1 MVFPLARLI
10 VALRITSPAA
20 WIMVS
25 GKIIDLVPDI
35 LTLVDADGIAGDA
48 DAALSQMVSHL
59 EPVQARGRR
68 AN

>member
-35 LTLVDADGIAGDA
+35 LTLVDADGVAGDA
-48 DAALSQMVSHL
+48 EAALSQMVNHL
-59 EPVQARGRR
+59 ETARAPGRMT
-68 AN
+68 N